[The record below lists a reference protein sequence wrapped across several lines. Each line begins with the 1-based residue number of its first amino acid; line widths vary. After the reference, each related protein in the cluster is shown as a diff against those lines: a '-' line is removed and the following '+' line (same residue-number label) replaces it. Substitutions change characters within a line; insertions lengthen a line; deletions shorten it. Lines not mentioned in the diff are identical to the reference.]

1 MPETKIL
8 GPPTL
13 PPPKRLAEGRETQD
27 LAGGKQGEK
36 RSPPDSPLFSVE
48 KERGAKETGFGDAI
62 AQKIAGIICNN
73 DNECKHCY
81 I

>member
-27 LAGGKQGEK
+27 LAGGKRGEK
-36 RSPPDSPLFSVE
+36 RSPPDSPLFTVE
-48 KERGAKETGFGDAI
+48 KERGAKE
-62 AQKIAGIICNN
+62 
-73 DNECKHCY
+73 HV
-81 I
+81 